1 LEEYIYDTRGKLD
14 ARYAPYVQESE
25 KESLLKGMS
34 ESEDWLYS
42 EDGEDA
48 QKSAYVKRLDGLK
61 VMGDPIQLR
70 WRENDDRPK
79 AASQLR
85 EALNMYLTMAQ
96 SDDDKYSHIEASEK
110 EKVVSTGSSSFLVDT
125 MLMIRLRSALL
136 PSSG

>member
-1 LEEYIYDTRGKLD
+1 MEEYIYDTRGKLD
-14 ARYAPYVQESE
+14 ARYASYVQESE

-110 EKVVSTGSSSFLVDT
+110 EKVVSTGS
-125 MLMIRLRSALL
+125 
-136 PSSG
+136 